1 MIFGAFFAIILLL
14 FFFVAGFFVL
24 AVFPVWMLIECFRSR
39 ILPQAIKLLWVVSI
53 VMAWPF
59 GSLAYASFAS
69 HKRSLARI
77 SNTVIILL
85 IISSVVFSGGIFY
98 FRSALLP
105 QAVDRYQKMELSG
118 ATKEQQELIKADLV
132 VLKNEMQANSFF
144 SVKSLAA
151 LQLFELFQSLIIRS
165 KVSPAEWGDWTHQV
179 ELRTSVQDKSI
190 AEYMN
195 LLREK
200 TIQNILKTS

>member
-1 MIFGAFFAIILLL
+1 M
-14 FFFVAGFFVL
+14 
-24 AVFPVWMLIECFRSR
+24 
-39 ILPQAIKLLWVVSI
+39 
-53 VMAWPF
+53 
-59 GSLAYASFAS
+59 
-69 HKRSLARI
+69 
-77 SNTVIILL
+77 
-85 IISSVVFSGGIFY
+85 
-98 FRSALLP
+98 P